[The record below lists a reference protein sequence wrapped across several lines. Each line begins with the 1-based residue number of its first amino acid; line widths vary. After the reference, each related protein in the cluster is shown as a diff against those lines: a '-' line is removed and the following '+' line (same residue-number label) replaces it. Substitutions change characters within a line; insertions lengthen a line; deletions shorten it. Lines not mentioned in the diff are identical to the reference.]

1 MQQQAECAKE
11 ENCHKGTQTET
22 SANYGLANSP
32 GSTSTRCS
40 QQVQVFSNA
49 GTRRSSSGQV
59 CKNSV
64 ISQSLV
70 TNHTVGE

>member
-11 ENCHKGTQTET
+11 KDVHNGTEEET
-22 SANYGLANSP
+22 SSGYGLAHSP

-40 QQVQVFSNA
+40 QQVQVFRNA
-49 GTRRSSSGQV
+49 AIRRSSSGQV
-59 CKNSV
+59 CEESV